1 MCPEQPWAASP
12 LFAIHLSVLSLLFGF
27 LVTVITVRHAA
38 VPRRKIYLKDAQEP
52 LRENGFLD
60 WAVEGDNV
68 TPSPLSSEAHEVGKG
83 ISGSDD
89 RLDSPSVS
97 TLGIPFP
104 PLHIPLRL
112 FSFHFVFFSLCIF
125 TFLVIAILCEGI
137 RYNVYVD
144 DHAHFV

>member
-1 MCPEQPWAASP
+1 M
-12 LFAIHLSVLSLLFGF
+12 
-27 LVTVITVRHAA
+27 
-38 VPRRKIYLKDAQEP
+38 
-52 LRENGFLD
+52 
-60 WAVEGDNV
+60 
-68 TPSPLSSEAHEVGKG
+68 GKG

-97 TLGIPFP
+97 TPGIPFP

-112 FSFHFVFFSLCIF
+112 FSFHFHFFSLFLVFSI
-125 TFLVIAILCEGI
+125 FLVIGILSEGI